1 MKLHAFCSAYARS
14 TGRPCRATALA
25 NGRCRNHGGL
35 STGPRSVEG
44 RKKISALSKAR
55 YYEGHSEALKR
66 GYEAWLESGGR
77 QLLQASARRRWRLL
91 RWCRAAKLE
100 GQTVS

>member
-1 MKLHAFCSAYARS
+1 MQPKAFCGAYARS

-66 GYEAWLESGGR
+66 GYKAWLESGGR
-77 QLLQASARRRWRLL
+77 QVLQASARRRWRLL
-91 RWCRAAKLE
+91 RWRRAATFKC
-100 GQTVS
+100 

>member
-1 MKLHAFCSAYARS
+1 MQLKAFCGAYARS

-44 RKKISALSKAR
+44 RKKISGLSKAR
-55 YYEGHSEALKR
+55 YHEGHGKTLKQ
-66 GYEAWLESGGR
+66 GYKAWLEAGGR
-77 QLLQASARRRWRLL
+77 QVLKAQAKRRWRLL
-91 RWCRAAKLE
+91 KWRRAAKLE
-100 GQTVS
+100 G